1 MVYFAQ
7 HYLYPLN
14 IHPTTAEWY
23 QMGTMSQRRKIM
35 AWRLWMSPMLTT
47 TVIDYLDIDLFYLV
61 QIIKL
66 VYFKIYGDTFAICQ
80 WFLKSFDITVANCFH
95 TLQWMDFIFFPINLI
110 VSKVFQDFN
119 FLNILE
125 TVFRFDVNNRCETTC
140 EILSNCINL
149 SKHINLIYL
158 AIPAKLEQCR
168 PCLNVTYSKPKVT
181 FWWNLKIK

>member
-1 MVYFAQ
+1 
-7 HYLYPLN
+7 
-14 IHPTTAEWY
+14 
-23 QMGTMSQRRKIM
+23 
-35 AWRLWMSPMLTT
+35 
-47 TVIDYLDIDLFYLV
+47 
-61 QIIKL
+61 
-66 VYFKIYGDTFAICQ
+66 
-80 WFLKSFDITVANCFH
+80 
-95 TLQWMDFIFFPINLI
+95 MDFIFFPINLI

-181 FWWNLKIK
+181 FW